1 MVQKQFKNSGDKFNK
16 NAVLYLGGIS
26 FFYICMGS
34 FNMMQGIYIKELN
47 FDESFLGL
55 ILSLKTFSLAIFSI
69 PCAMIVNKIGKK
81 KGILLTMIIVPITII
96 LQGMSQTKGIILGL
110 SILQGGANS
119 FILVSEGPFFMEN
132 SNGRNRIKLFSYSF
146 ADNVF
151 STMFGYFI
159 FGQISGGFIRLFGS
173 IEALR
178 YAIVISGALG
188 LISIILIAFIKDSE
202 TCPVED
208 KTMFLKD
215 LVKISKKKYPMKF
228 LLYNLLIGFGAGLV
242 VPYFNVYLKYK
253 VNATT
258 EQIGIIMA
266 VAQAA
271 MGLGGLATPYMAAR
285 YGRIKT
291 IIMCQVASIPF
302 LMLIALPPNI
312 IVVSIALFIRNGLM
326 NMAGPVVGNLSM
338 DIIEENER
346 SIFASV
352 NNISNNLSRALSAIV
367 GGFIM
372 NNFSHGYE
380 LPYFLTAITYIMAT
394 MYFYKSF
401 RGFDNK
407 KVYTKKTNKAAIV

>member
-1 MVQKQFKNSGDKFNK
+1 MVLAQKQFKNSGNKFNK

-96 LQGMSQTKGIILGL
+96 LQGMSQTKGMILGL

-151 STMFGYFI
+151 STMFGYFV

-188 LISIILIAFIKDSE
+188 LMSIILIAFIKDSE
-202 TCPVED
+202 TCSVED

-266 VAQAA
+266 
-271 MGLGGLATPYMAAR
+271 G
-285 YGRIKT
+285 
-291 IIMCQVASIPF
+291 
-302 LMLIALPPNI
+302 
-312 IVVSIALFIRNGLM
+312 
-326 NMAGPVVGNLSM
+326 
-338 DIIEENER
+338 
-346 SIFASV
+346 
-352 NNISNNLSRALSAIV
+352 SRKSTTADR
-367 GGFIM
+367 
-372 NNFSHGYE
+372 HG
-380 LPYFLTAITYIMAT
+380 
-394 MYFYKSF
+394 
-401 RGFDNK
+401 
-407 KVYTKKTNKAAIV
+407 